1 MARKQIP
8 SGLKGSGCLSVPF
21 FTDDNEINV
30 AEIKRHAK
38 WLIEKGTRTI
48 VPGSVCPGC
57 TREESQLIWKATV
70 EAVEGK
76 ATVMPYLGPRCNTT
90 AQFLKDIKVAEDM
103 GCDAL
108 YFSVQTTTNATGY
121 YEDQSYVD
129 QLIEPWRAGLKATSL
144 PVLIYN
150 HAGLPY
156 SREPNLPV
164 EVLVEISRQY
174 ENVAGLKTNSPIA
187 GQLAAEIKLLKPL
200 GLSIAKGLHEMEF
213 VGSLAMGVDG
223 FISITGHALPDL
235 CNAIYESF
243 MAGNVTKAQNILW
256 LIYPILD
263 VVGSEFSAKV
273 EYYPWKMYL
282 VEARG
287 FKVGKPR
294 PPMRPLPEQARKLI
308 DNAYKEIGIYKD
320 CA

>member
-21 FTDDNEINV
+21 FTGDDKINV
-30 AEIKRHAK
+30 TEMKRHVE
-38 WLIEKGTRTI
+38 WLIKEGTRTI

-57 TREESQLIWKATV
+57 TREETRLVWKATKD
-70 EAVEGK
+70 AAEGK

-90 AQFLKDIKVAEDM
+90 ALFLEDIKAAEDI

-121 YEDQSYVD
+121 YENPAFLD
-129 QLIEPWRAGLKATSL
+129 QLVEPWRAGLEATGL
-144 PVLIYN
+144 PVMIYN
-150 HAGLPY
+150 HSGLPY

-164 EVLVEISRQY
+164 DILVEISREY
-174 ENVAGLKTNSPIA
+174 ESVAGIKTNSPLA
-187 GQLAAEIKLLKPL
+187 GQLAAEIRALKPL

-213 VGSLAMGVDG
+213 IGSLAMGVDG

-235 CNAIYESF
+235 CNTVYESF
-243 MAGNVTKAQNILW
+243 LAGDINKAQDVLW
-256 LIYPILD
+256 QMFPILD
-263 VVGSEFSAKV
+263 VVGSEASAKV

-282 VEARG
+282 LEARG
-287 FKVGKPR
+287 FNVGKPR
-294 PPMRPLPEQARKLI
+294 PPMRSLPEDAKRAI
-308 DNAYKEIGIYKD
+308 DNTYKELGIYKE